1 MTVIIHPV
9 GDGDLGVDILSLS
22 GEEKRR
28 RRDESRKRLGEL
40 IDAGRAEAVADAL
53 LTTSVP
59 GGDANSRFRHTPV
72 SLILRALKDDGGI
85 EGPVRLLLLGS
96 ETGMEGSSSDK
107 TSLILKKAFDMKSV
121 RGLLGERYGF
131 DLIVESIQHG
141 NLYEKE
147 CFQAL
152 GRWMEDVADDELIVV
167 NGISGATMMV
177 LSALGLVDQRGFDWR
192 LAVAPGAGR
201 RKAAFVDRSSYSVAP
216 FYWLRSLGY
225 LEEAE
230 QWVNSRD
237 GGKIEIDAAHREMIT
252 ILKNYR
258 TRPEALSE
266 ADLGTVARLDMA
278 RADNG
283 AGLTLRAWMQKH
295 YEALCEGN
303 NESNLFDPGEGEGK
317 GRVPMVGAVI
327 KEARERKKKLG
338 AGCPVSAEWI
348 LSRERINDI
357 GRTSVHQGA
366 APTAAD
372 VRYVMNLKELPG
384 HLPDWVSR
392 PESGPVL
399 YIFACGKNSRG
410 PAVPERVLCKPVD
423 AELKR
428 AVPGAM
434 LAGAPPLP
442 VEFLIL
448 HSAAEDSKRTALAS
462 AASALTSNKDETW
475 SRKAPSIDRLDYG
488 SGNEYEA
495 APAIMSSVRS
505 YVTLALNAKR
515 PAAVIVVGT
524 GQKPATYGA
533 LQAAQA
539 WCAINAVP
547 LFLQTFVDGDPKKSG
562 SQFHRIAL
570 HNDAETA
577 LRRAAAAG
585 LRSFNLLSV
594 IRVLSAGD
602 RDMDRKANV
611 CNRLR
616 QEYLDAANAADPDD
630 HACVLISVLRV
641 IRDLCARSR
650 DGYIDPRLAVVAA
663 ETVKFNPRGKREPE
677 TLFREDYA
685 WRNQKG
691 SAPARIDL
699 LSRGD
704 LLRLL
709 AEVRNRLVVTHG
721 GSSVLK
727 ATRDALADLSISAPG
742 DFTYTD
748 LLARTVTALEKAAPG
763 LGIKIDDSWAS
774 SFKCLLKWAED

>member
-9 GDGDLGVDILSLS
+9 GNGDLGNDIVDLNSKERLTVQAERLRELQEII
-22 GEEKRR
+22 
-28 RRDESRKRLGEL
+28 DE
-40 IDAGRAEAVADAL
+40 AEPEDLAAAL
-53 LTTSVP
+53 FDLP
-59 GGDANSRFRHTPV
+59 GGSRFGAKPLA
-72 SLILRALKDDGGI
+72 LILNALKGECKSAKILLLGVEGGD
-85 EGPVRLLLLGS
+85 EGTKTDAVVRLLEKSLQRDGVR
-96 ETGMEGSSSDK
+96 EGVRRRVD
-107 TSLILKKAFDMKSV
+107 IDVEVQSV
-121 RGLLGERYGF
+121 Y
-131 DLIVESIQHG
+131 SG
-141 NLYEKE
+141 NLFERAAVE
-147 CFQAL
+147 RL
-152 GRWMEDVADDELIVV
+152 REVLEGVDPEEDVIVS
-167 NGISGATMMV
+167 GISGATMVVFAAMGV
-177 LSALGLVDQRGFDWR
+177 ADQLGLNWR
-192 LAVAPGAGR
+192 LAVAPGADT
-201 RKAAFVDRSSYSVAP
+201 RKAAFIDRSSYSDAP

-230 QWVNSRD
+230 QWVNDRY
-237 GGKIEIDAAHREMIT
+237 GGKIVIDAVHREMIT

-317 GRVPMVGAVI
+317 GRVPMVGTVI

-357 GRTSVHQGA
+357 GKASVHQGA

-384 HLPDWVSR
+384 RLPDWVSR

-448 HSAAEDSKRTALAS
+448 HSAAEDSERTALAS

-495 APAIMSSVRS
+495 APAIMSSVRRH
-505 YVTLALNAKR
+505 VKLALNAKR
-515 PAAVIVVGT
+515 PVAVVIVGT
-524 GQKPATYGA
+524 GQKPAAYGA

-547 LFLQTFVDGDPKKSG
+547 LFLQTFIDGDSKKSG

-577 LRRAAAAG
+577 LRRAATAG

-650 DGYIDPRLAVVAA
+650 DGYVDPRLAVVAA
-663 ETVKFNPRGKREPE
+663 ETVKFNPRGKKEPE

-685 WRNQKG
+685 WRNRKD

-704 LLRLL
+704 LLRML

-763 LGIKIDDSWAS
+763 LGVKIDDSWAS

>member
-1 MTVIIHPV
+1 MTIIIHPV
-9 GDGDLGVDILSLS
+9 GNGDLGNDIVDLNPKERLTMQAERLRELQEII
-22 GEEKRR
+22 
-28 RRDESRKRLGEL
+28 DE
-40 IDAGRAEAVADAL
+40 AEPEDLAAAL
-53 LTTSVP
+53 FDLP
-59 GGDANSRFRHTPV
+59 GGSRFGAKPLA
-72 SLILRALKDDGGI
+72 LILNALKGECKSARILLLGVEGGD
-85 EGPVRLLLLGS
+85 EGTKTDAVVRLLEKSLQRDGVR
-96 ETGMEGSSSDK
+96 EGVRRRVD
-107 TSLILKKAFDMKSV
+107 IDVEVQSV
-121 RGLLGERYGF
+121 Y
-131 DLIVESIQHG
+131 SG
-141 NLYEKE
+141 NLFERAAVE
-147 CFQAL
+147 RLREAL
-152 GRWMEDVADDELIVV
+152 EGVGPEEDVIVS
-167 NGISGATMMV
+167 GIGGATMVVFAAMG
-177 LSALGLVDQRGFDWR
+177 LADQLGLNWR

-201 RKAAFVDRSSYSVAP
+201 RKAAFVDRSSYSGAP

-230 QWVNSRD
+230 QWVND
-237 GGKIEIDAAHREMIT
+237 QYGGKIVIDAAHREMIT

-258 TRPEALSE
+258 TRPEVLSE
-266 ADLGTVARLDMA
+266 ADLGTVVRLDMA

-295 YEALCEGN
+295 YEALCEDN

-348 LSRERINDI
+348 ISRERINDI

-384 HLPDWVSR
+384 RLPDWVSR

-399 YIFACGKNSRG
+399 YIFACGKGSRG

-423 AELKR
+423 TELKR

-448 HSAAEDSKRTALAS
+448 HSAAEDSERTALAS

-515 PAAVIVVGT
+515 PVAVIVVGT
-524 GQKPATYGA
+524 GQKPAAYGA

-577 LRRAAAAG
+577 LRRAATAG

-663 ETVKFNPRGKREPE
+663 ETVKFNPRGKKEPE

-763 LGIKIDDSWAS
+763 LGVKIDDSWAS

>member
-9 GDGDLGVDILSLS
+9 GNGDLGNDIVDLNSKERLTVQAERLRELQEII
-22 GEEKRR
+22 
-28 RRDESRKRLGEL
+28 DE
-40 IDAGRAEAVADAL
+40 ADPEDLAAAL
-53 LTTSVP
+53 LDLPEGSRFEAKPLALILNALKGECKSAKILLLGVE
-59 GGDANSRFRHTPV
+59 GGD
-72 SLILRALKDDGGI
+72 
-85 EGPVRLLLLGS
+85 EGTKTDAVVRLL
-96 ETGMEGSSSDK
+96 EK
-107 TSLILKKAFDMKSV
+107 SLQRDGVRERIKRRVDIDVEVQSV
-121 RGLLGERYGF
+121 Y
-131 DLIVESIQHG
+131 SG
-141 NLYEKE
+141 NLFERAAVE
-147 CFQAL
+147 RL
-152 GRWMEDVADDELIVV
+152 REVLEGVDPEEDVIVS
-167 NGISGATMMV
+167 GISGATMVVFAAMGV
-177 LSALGLVDQRGFDWR
+177 ADQLGLNWR
-192 LAVAPGAGR
+192 LAVAPGADT
-201 RKAAFVDRSSYSVAP
+201 RKAAFVDRSSYSDAP

-230 QWVNSRD
+230 QWVNDRY
-237 GGKIEIDAAHREMIT
+237 GGKIVIDAVHREMIT

-317 GRVPMVGAVI
+317 GRVPMVGTVI

-357 GRTSVHQGA
+357 GKASVHQGA

-384 HLPDWVSR
+384 RLPDWVSR

-495 APAIMSSVRS
+495 APAIMSSVRRH
-505 YVTLALNAKR
+505 VKLALNAKR
-515 PAAVIVVGT
+515 PVAVVIVGT
-524 GQKPATYGA
+524 GQKPAAYGA

-547 LFLQTFVDGDPKKSG
+547 LFLQTFIDGDSKKSG

-577 LRRAAAAG
+577 LRRAATAG

-650 DGYIDPRLAVVAA
+650 DGYVDPRLAVVAA
-663 ETVKFNPRGKREPE
+663 ETVKFNPRGKKEPE

-685 WRNQKG
+685 WRNRKD

-704 LLRLL
+704 LLRML

-727 ATRDALADLSISAPG
+727 ATRDALADLSISTPG

-774 SFKCLLKWAED
+774 SFEHLLKWAED

>member
-9 GDGDLGVDILSLS
+9 GNGDLGNDIVDLNSKERLTVQAERLRELQEII
-22 GEEKRR
+22 
-28 RRDESRKRLGEL
+28 DE
-40 IDAGRAEAVADAL
+40 ADPEDLAAAL
-53 LTTSVP
+53 LDLPEGSRFEAKPLALILNALKGECKSAKILLLGVE
-59 GGDANSRFRHTPV
+59 GGD
-72 SLILRALKDDGGI
+72 
-85 EGPVRLLLLGS
+85 EGTKTDAVVRLL
-96 ETGMEGSSSDK
+96 EK
-107 TSLILKKAFDMKSV
+107 SLQRDGVRERIKRRVDIDVEVQSV
-121 RGLLGERYGF
+121 Y
-131 DLIVESIQHG
+131 SG
-141 NLYEKE
+141 NLFERAAVE
-147 CFQAL
+147 RL
-152 GRWMEDVADDELIVV
+152 REVLEGVDPEEDVIVS
-167 NGISGATMMV
+167 GISGATMVVFAAMGV
-177 LSALGLVDQRGFDWR
+177 ADQLGLNWR
-192 LAVAPGAGR
+192 LAVAPGADT
-201 RKAAFVDRSSYSVAP
+201 RKAAFVDRSSYSDAP

-230 QWVNSRD
+230 QWVNDRY
-237 GGKIEIDAAHREMIT
+237 GGKIVIDAVHREMIT

-317 GRVPMVGAVI
+317 GRVPMVGTVI

-357 GRTSVHQGA
+357 GKASVHQGA

-384 HLPDWVSR
+384 RLPDWVSR

-495 APAIMSSVRS
+495 APAIMSSVRRH
-505 YVTLALNAKR
+505 VKLALNAKR
-515 PAAVIVVGT
+515 PVAVIVVGT
-524 GQKPATYGA
+524 GQKPAAYGA

-547 LFLQTFVDGDPKKSG
+547 LFLQTFIDGDSKKSG

-577 LRRAAAAG
+577 LRRAATAG

-650 DGYIDPRLAVVAA
+650 DGYVDPRLAVVAA
-663 ETVKFNPRGKREPE
+663 ETVKFNPRGKKEPE

-685 WRNQKG
+685 WRNRKD

-704 LLRLL
+704 LLRML

-727 ATRDALADLSISAPG
+727 ATRDALADLSISAPD

-748 LLARTVTALEKAAPG
+748 LLARAVTALEKAAPG

>member
-9 GDGDLGVDILSLS
+9 GNGDLGNDIVDLNSKERLTVQAERLRELQEII
-22 GEEKRR
+22 
-28 RRDESRKRLGEL
+28 DE
-40 IDAGRAEAVADAL
+40 ADPEDLAAAL
-53 LTTSVP
+53 LDLPEGSRFEAKPLALILNALKGECKSAKILLLGVE
-59 GGDANSRFRHTPV
+59 GGD
-72 SLILRALKDDGGI
+72 
-85 EGPVRLLLLGS
+85 EGTKTDAVVRLL
-96 ETGMEGSSSDK
+96 EK
-107 TSLILKKAFDMKSV
+107 SLQRDGVRERIKRRVDIDVEVQSV
-121 RGLLGERYGF
+121 Y
-131 DLIVESIQHG
+131 SG
-141 NLYEKE
+141 NLFERAAVE
-147 CFQAL
+147 RL
-152 GRWMEDVADDELIVV
+152 REVLEGVDPEEDVIVS
-167 NGISGATMMV
+167 GISGATIVVFAAMGV
-177 LSALGLVDQRGFDWR
+177 ADQLGLNWR
-192 LAVAPGAGR
+192 LAVAPGADT
-201 RKAAFVDRSSYSVAP
+201 RKAAFVDRSSYSDAP

-230 QWVNSRD
+230 QWVNDRY
-237 GGKIEIDAAHREMIT
+237 GGKIVIDAVHREMIT

-317 GRVPMVGAVI
+317 GRVPMVGTVI

-357 GRTSVHQGA
+357 GKASVHQGA

-384 HLPDWVSR
+384 RLPDWVSR

-495 APAIMSSVRS
+495 APAIMSSVRRH
-505 YVTLALNAKR
+505 VKLALNAKR
-515 PAAVIVVGT
+515 PVAVVIVGT
-524 GQKPATYGA
+524 GQKPAAYGA

-547 LFLQTFVDGDPKKSG
+547 LFLQTFIDGDSKKSG

-577 LRRAAAAG
+577 LRRAATAG

-650 DGYIDPRLAVVAA
+650 DGYVDPRLAVVAA
-663 ETVKFNPRGKREPE
+663 ETVKFNPRGKKEPE

-685 WRNQKG
+685 WRNRKD

-704 LLRLL
+704 LLRML

>member
-1 MTVIIHPV
+1 MTIIIHPV
-9 GDGDLGVDILSLS
+9 GNGDLGNDIVDLNPKERLTMQAERLRELQEII
-22 GEEKRR
+22 
-28 RRDESRKRLGEL
+28 DE
-40 IDAGRAEAVADAL
+40 AEPEDLAAAL
-53 LTTSVP
+53 FDLP
-59 GGDANSRFRHTPV
+59 GGSRFGAKPLA
-72 SLILRALKDDGGI
+72 LILNALKGECKSAKIMLLGVEGGD
-85 EGPVRLLLLGS
+85 EGTKTDAVVRLLEKSLQRDGVR
-96 ETGMEGSSSDK
+96 EGVRRRVD
-107 TSLILKKAFDMKSV
+107 IDVEVQSV
-121 RGLLGERYGF
+121 Y
-131 DLIVESIQHG
+131 SG
-141 NLYEKE
+141 NLFERAAVE
-147 CFQAL
+147 RLREAL
-152 GRWMEDVADDELIVV
+152 EGMGPEEDVIVS
-167 NGISGATMMV
+167 GIGGATMVVFAAMG
-177 LSALGLVDQRGFDWR
+177 LADQLGLNWR
-192 LAVAPGAGR
+192 LAVAPGAGT
-201 RKAAFVDRSSYSVAP
+201 RKAAFVDRSSYSGAP

-230 QWVNSRD
+230 QWVNDRY
-237 GGKIEIDAAHREMIT
+237 GGKIVIDAAHREMIT

-258 TRPEALSE
+258 TRPEVLSE
-266 ADLGTVARLDMA
+266 AGLGTVVRLDMA

-295 YEALCEGN
+295 YEALCEDN

-357 GRTSVHQGA
+357 GRISVHQGA

-384 HLPDWVSR
+384 RLPDWVSR

-399 YIFACGKNSRG
+399 YIFACGKGSRG

-423 AELKR
+423 TELKR

-462 AASALTSNKDETW
+462 AASALVSKKNETW
-475 SRKAPSIDRLDYG
+475 SRNAPSIDSADYG

-515 PAAVIVVGT
+515 PVAVIVVGT
-524 GQKPATYGA
+524 GQKPAAYGA

-577 LRRAAAAG
+577 LRRAATAG

-691 SAPARIDL
+691 SAPASIDL

-704 LLRLL
+704 LLRML

>member
-1 MTVIIHPV
+1 MGNDIVDLNSKERLTVQAERLRELQEIIDEADPEDLAAALLDLPE
-9 GDGDLGVDILSLS
+9 GSRFEAKPLALILNALKGECKSAKILLLGV
-22 GEEKRR
+22 E
-28 RRDESRKRLGEL
+28 
-40 IDAGRAEAVADAL
+40 
-53 LTTSVP
+53 
-59 GGDANSRFRHTPV
+59 GGD
-72 SLILRALKDDGGI
+72 
-85 EGPVRLLLLGS
+85 EGTKTDAVVRLL
-96 ETGMEGSSSDK
+96 EK
-107 TSLILKKAFDMKSV
+107 SLQRDGVRERIKRRVDIDVEVQSV
-121 RGLLGERYGF
+121 Y
-131 DLIVESIQHG
+131 SG
-141 NLYEKE
+141 NLFERAAVE
-147 CFQAL
+147 RL
-152 GRWMEDVADDELIVV
+152 REVLEGVDPEEDVIVS
-167 NGISGATMMV
+167 GISGATMVVFAAMGV
-177 LSALGLVDQRGFDWR
+177 ADQLGLNWR
-192 LAVAPGAGR
+192 LAVAPGADT
-201 RKAAFVDRSSYSVAP
+201 RKAAFVDRSSYSDAP

-230 QWVNSRD
+230 QWVNDRY
-237 GGKIEIDAAHREMIT
+237 GGKIVIDAVHREMIT

-317 GRVPMVGAVI
+317 GRVPMVGTVI

-357 GRTSVHQGA
+357 GKASVHQGA

-384 HLPDWVSR
+384 RLPDWVSR

-495 APAIMSSVRS
+495 APAIMSSVRRH
-505 YVTLALNAKR
+505 VKLALNAKR
-515 PAAVIVVGT
+515 PVAVVIVGT
-524 GQKPATYGA
+524 GQKPAAYGA

-547 LFLQTFVDGDPKKSG
+547 LFLQTFIDGDSKKSG

-577 LRRAAAAG
+577 LRRAATAG

-650 DGYIDPRLAVVAA
+650 DGYVDPRLAVVAA
-663 ETVKFNPRGKREPE
+663 ETVKFNPRGKKEPE

-685 WRNQKG
+685 WRNRKD

-704 LLRLL
+704 LLRML

>member
-1 MTVIIHPV
+1 
-9 GDGDLGVDILSLS
+9 
-22 GEEKRR
+22 
-28 RRDESRKRLGEL
+28 
-40 IDAGRAEAVADAL
+40 
-53 LTTSVP
+53 
-59 GGDANSRFRHTPV
+59 
-72 SLILRALKDDGGI
+72 
-85 EGPVRLLLLGS
+85 
-96 ETGMEGSSSDK
+96 
-107 TSLILKKAFDMKSV
+107 
-121 RGLLGERYGF
+121 
-131 DLIVESIQHG
+131 
-141 NLYEKE
+141 
-147 CFQAL
+147 
-152 GRWMEDVADDELIVV
+152 
-167 NGISGATMMV
+167 
-177 LSALGLVDQRGFDWR
+177 
-192 LAVAPGAGR
+192 
-201 RKAAFVDRSSYSVAP
+201 
-216 FYWLRSLGY
+216 
-225 LEEAE
+225 
-230 QWVNSRD
+230 
-237 GGKIEIDAAHREMIT
+237 
-252 ILKNYR
+252 
-258 TRPEALSE
+258 
-266 ADLGTVARLDMA
+266 MA

-283 AGLTLRAWMQKH
+283 AGLTLRAWLQRR
-295 YEALCEGN
+295 YEVLCEDN
-303 NESNLFDPGEGEGK
+303 NESNLFDPDEDKGK
-317 GRVPMVGAVI
+317 GRMPMVGDVI
-327 KEARERKKKLG
+327 KEARGLKKKLG
-338 AGCPVSAEWI
+338 AACPVSAEWI
-348 LSRERINDI
+348 LGRERINDI
-357 GRTSVHQGA
+357 GKASVHQGA

-372 VRYVMNLKELPG
+372 VRYVMNLKELRG
-384 HLPDWVSR
+384 SLPDWVSR

-399 YIFACGKNSRG
+399 YIFACGKGSRG

-462 AASALTSNKDETW
+462 AASALVSKKDETW
-475 SRKAPSIDRLDYG
+475 SRNAPSIDSADYG
-488 SGNEYEA
+488 SGNEYET

-515 PAAVIVVGT
+515 PVAVIVVGT
-524 GQKPATYGA
+524 GQKPAAYGA

-577 LRRAAAAG
+577 LRRAATAG

-663 ETVKFNPRGKREPE
+663 ETVKFNPRGKKEPE

-691 SAPARIDL
+691 SALARIDL
-699 LSRGD
+699 ISRGD

-748 LLARTVTALEKAAPG
+748 LLARAVTALEKAAPG
-763 LGIKIDDSWAS
+763 LGIKIDDSWTS
-774 SFKCLLKWAED
+774 SFEHLLKWAED

>member
-1 MTVIIHPV
+1 MGNDIVDLNPKERLTMQAERLRELQEIIDEAEPEDLAAALFDLP
-9 GDGDLGVDILSLS
+9 GGSRFGAKPLALILNALKGECKSARILLLGV
-22 GEEKRR
+22 E
-28 RRDESRKRLGEL
+28 
-40 IDAGRAEAVADAL
+40 
-53 LTTSVP
+53 
-59 GGDANSRFRHTPV
+59 GGD
-72 SLILRALKDDGGI
+72 
-85 EGPVRLLLLGS
+85 EGTKTDAVVRLLDKSLQRDGVR
-96 ETGMEGSSSDK
+96 EGVRRRVD
-107 TSLILKKAFDMKSV
+107 IDVEVQSV
-121 RGLLGERYGF
+121 Y
-131 DLIVESIQHG
+131 SG
-141 NLYEKE
+141 NLFERAAVE
-147 CFQAL
+147 RLREAL
-152 GRWMEDVADDELIVV
+152 EGVGPEEDVIVS
-167 NGISGATMMV
+167 GIGGATMVVFAAMG
-177 LSALGLVDQRGFDWR
+177 LADQLGLNWR

-201 RKAAFVDRSSYSVAP
+201 RKAAFVDRSSYSGAP

-230 QWVNSRD
+230 QWVND
-237 GGKIEIDAAHREMIT
+237 QYGGKIVIDAAHREMIT

-258 TRPEALSE
+258 TRPEVLSE
-266 ADLGTVARLDMA
+266 ADLGTVVRLDMA

-295 YEALCEGN
+295 YEALCEDN

-348 LSRERINDI
+348 ISRERINDI

-384 HLPDWVSR
+384 RLPDWVSR

-399 YIFACGKNSRG
+399 YIFACGKGSRG

-462 AASALTSNKDETW
+462 AASALVSKKDETW
-475 SRKAPSIDRLDYG
+475 SRNAPSIDSADYG

-515 PAAVIVVGT
+515 PVAVIVVGT
-524 GQKPATYGA
+524 GQKPAAYGA

-577 LRRAAAAG
+577 LRRAATAG

-616 QEYLDAANAADPDD
+616 QDYLDAAKAANPDD
-630 HACVLISVLRV
+630 HACVLISVLRM
-641 IRDLCARSR
+641 IRDLCARSG
-650 DGYIDPRLAVVAA
+650 DGVDPRLAVVAA
-663 ETVKFNPRGKREPE
+663 ETVKFNIRGKKEPE

-699 LSRGD
+699 LLRGD

-721 GSSVLK
+721 KSSVLK
-727 ATRDALADLSISAPG
+727 ATRDALTDLSISTPD

-748 LLARTVTALEKAAPG
+748 LLARTVTVLEKDAPS
-763 LGIKIDDSWAS
+763 LGIKIDYSWAS
-774 SFKCLLKWAED
+774 DFECLLKWAED

>member
-9 GDGDLGVDILSLS
+9 GNGDLGNDIVDLNSKERLTVQAERLRELQEII
-22 GEEKRR
+22 
-28 RRDESRKRLGEL
+28 DE
-40 IDAGRAEAVADAL
+40 ADPEDLAAAL
-53 LTTSVP
+53 LDLPEGSRFEAKPLALILNALKGECKSAKILILGVE
-59 GGDANSRFRHTPV
+59 GGD
-72 SLILRALKDDGGI
+72 
-85 EGPVRLLLLGS
+85 EGTKTDAVVRLL
-96 ETGMEGSSSDK
+96 EK
-107 TSLILKKAFDMKSV
+107 SLQRDGVRERIKRRVDIDVEVQSV
-121 RGLLGERYGF
+121 Y
-131 DLIVESIQHG
+131 SG
-141 NLYEKE
+141 NLFERAAVE
-147 CFQAL
+147 RL
-152 GRWMEDVADDELIVV
+152 REVLEGVDPEEDVIVS
-167 NGISGATMMV
+167 GISGATMVVFAAMGV
-177 LSALGLVDQRGFDWR
+177 ADQLGLNWR
-192 LAVAPGAGR
+192 LAVAPGAGT
-201 RKAAFVDRSSYSVAP
+201 RKAAFVDRSSYSDAP

-230 QWVNSRD
+230 QWVND
-237 GGKIEIDAAHREMIT
+237 WYGGKIVIDAAHREMIA

-258 TRPEALSE
+258 TRPEVLSE
-266 ADLGTVARLDMA
+266 AGLGTVVRLDMA

-295 YEALCEGN
+295 YEALCEDN

-327 KEARERKKKLG
+327 KEVRERKKKLG

-384 HLPDWVSR
+384 RLPDWVSR

-399 YIFACGKNSRG
+399 YIFACGKGSRG

-462 AASALTSNKDETW
+462 AASALVSKKDETW
-475 SRKAPSIDRLDYG
+475 FRNAPSIDSADYG

-515 PAAVIVVGT
+515 PVAVIVVGT
-524 GQKPATYGA
+524 GQKPAAYGA

-577 LRRAAAAG
+577 LRRAATAG

-650 DGYIDPRLAVVAA
+650 DEYIDPRLAVVAA

-748 LLARTVTALEKAAPG
+748 LLARAVTALEKAAPG

>member
-1 MTVIIHPV
+1 MTIIIHPV
-9 GDGDLGVDILSLS
+9 GNGDLGNDIVDLNPKERLTMQAERLRELQEII
-22 GEEKRR
+22 
-28 RRDESRKRLGEL
+28 DE
-40 IDAGRAEAVADAL
+40 AEPENLAAAL
-53 LTTSVP
+53 FDLP
-59 GGDANSRFRHTPV
+59 GGSRFEAKPLA
-72 SLILRALKDDGGI
+72 LILNTLKGECKSARILLLGVEGGD
-85 EGPVRLLLLGS
+85 EGTKTDAVVRLL
-96 ETGMEGSSSDK
+96 EK
-107 TSLILKKAFDMKSV
+107 SLQRDGVREEVRRRVDIDVEVQSV
-121 RGLLGERYGF
+121 Y
-131 DLIVESIQHG
+131 SG
-141 NLYEKE
+141 NLFERAAVE
-147 CFQAL
+147 RLREAL
-152 GRWMEDVADDELIVV
+152 EGVGPEEDVIVS
-167 NGISGATMMV
+167 GIGGATMVVFAAMG
-177 LSALGLVDQRGFDWR
+177 LADQLGLNWR

-201 RKAAFVDRSSYSVAP
+201 RKAAFVDRSSYSGAP

-230 QWVNSRD
+230 QWVND
-237 GGKIEIDAAHREMIT
+237 QYGGKIVIDAAHREMIT

-258 TRPEALSE
+258 TRPEVLSE
-266 ADLGTVARLDMA
+266 ADLGTVVRLDMA

-295 YEALCEGN
+295 YEALCEDN

-317 GRVPMVGAVI
+317 SRVPMVGDVI
-327 KEARERKKKLG
+327 REARGLKEKLG

-348 LSRERINDI
+348 LDNERINDI
-357 GRTSVHQGA
+357 GKASVHQGA

-372 VRYVMNLKELPG
+372 VRYIMSLSRDELPRL
-384 HLPDWVSR
+384 LPDWVSR

-399 YIFACGKNSRG
+399 YIFACGNKGSRG

-448 HSAAEDSKRTALAS
+448 HSSAEESKRTALAS
-462 AASALTSNKDETW
+462 AASALVSKKDETW
-475 SRKAPSIDRLDYG
+475 SRNTPPIDSADYG
-488 SGNEYEA
+488 AGNLREYEA
-495 APAIMSSVRS
+495 APTIMSSVRS
-505 YVTLALNAKR
+505 YVTLALKAKR
-515 PAAVIVVGT
+515 PVAVIVAGT
-524 GQKPATYGA
+524 GQKPAAYGA

-577 LRRAAAAG
+577 LRRAATAG

-663 ETVKFNPRGKREPE
+663 ETVKFNPRGKKEPE

-727 ATRDALADLSISAPG
+727 ATRDALADLSISTPD

-748 LLARTVTALEKAAPG
+748 LLARTVTVLEKDAPS
-763 LGIKIDDSWAS
+763 LGIKIDYSWAS
-774 SFKCLLKWAED
+774 DFECLLKWAED

>member
-1 MTVIIHPV
+1 MTIIIHPV
-9 GDGDLGVDILSLS
+9 GNGDLGNDIVDLNSKERLTVQAERLRELQEII
-22 GEEKRR
+22 
-28 RRDESRKRLGEL
+28 DE
-40 IDAGRAEAVADAL
+40 ADPEDLAAAL
-53 LTTSVP
+53 LDLPEGSRFEAKPLALILNALKGECKSAKILLLGVE
-59 GGDANSRFRHTPV
+59 GGD
-72 SLILRALKDDGGI
+72 
-85 EGPVRLLLLGS
+85 EGTKTDAVVRLL
-96 ETGMEGSSSDK
+96 EK
-107 TSLILKKAFDMKSV
+107 SLQRDGVRERIKRRVDIDVEVQSV
-121 RGLLGERYGF
+121 Y
-131 DLIVESIQHG
+131 SG
-141 NLYEKE
+141 NLFERAAVE
-147 CFQAL
+147 RL
-152 GRWMEDVADDELIVV
+152 REVLEGVDPEEDVIVS
-167 NGISGATMMV
+167 GISGATMVVFAAMGV
-177 LSALGLVDQRGFDWR
+177 ADQLGLNWR
-192 LAVAPGAGR
+192 LAVAPGADT
-201 RKAAFVDRSSYSVAP
+201 RKAAFVDRSSYSDAP

-230 QWVNSRD
+230 QWVNDRY
-237 GGKIEIDAAHREMIT
+237 GGKIVIDAVHREMIT

-317 GRVPMVGAVI
+317 GRVPMVGTVI

-357 GRTSVHQGA
+357 GKASVHQGA

-384 HLPDWVSR
+384 RLPDWVSR

-495 APAIMSSVRS
+495 APAIMSSVRRH
-505 YVTLALNAKR
+505 VKLALNAKR
-515 PAAVIVVGT
+515 PVAVVIVGT
-524 GQKPATYGA
+524 GQKPAAYGA

-547 LFLQTFVDGDPKKSG
+547 LFLQTFIDGDSKKSG

-577 LRRAAAAG
+577 LRRAATAG

-650 DGYIDPRLAVVAA
+650 DGYVDPRLAVVAA
-663 ETVKFNPRGKREPE
+663 ETVKFNPRGKKEPE

-685 WRNQKG
+685 WRNRKD

-704 LLRLL
+704 LLRML

>member
-9 GDGDLGVDILSLS
+9 GNGDLGNDIVDLNSKERLTVQAERLRELQEII
-22 GEEKRR
+22 
-28 RRDESRKRLGEL
+28 DE
-40 IDAGRAEAVADAL
+40 ADPEDLAAAL
-53 LTTSVP
+53 LDLPEGSRFEAKPLALILNALKGECKSAKILLLGVE
-59 GGDANSRFRHTPV
+59 GGD
-72 SLILRALKDDGGI
+72 
-85 EGPVRLLLLGS
+85 EGTKTDAVVRLL
-96 ETGMEGSSSDK
+96 EK
-107 TSLILKKAFDMKSV
+107 SLQRDGVRERIKRRVDIDVEVQSV
-121 RGLLGERYGF
+121 Y
-131 DLIVESIQHG
+131 SG
-141 NLYEKE
+141 NLFERAAVE
-147 CFQAL
+147 RL
-152 GRWMEDVADDELIVV
+152 REVLEGVDPEEDVIVS
-167 NGISGATMMV
+167 GISGATMVVFAAMGV
-177 LSALGLVDQRGFDWR
+177 ADQLGLNWR
-192 LAVAPGAGR
+192 LAVAPGADT
-201 RKAAFVDRSSYSVAP
+201 RKAAFIDRSSYSDAP

-230 QWVNSRD
+230 QWVNDRY
-237 GGKIEIDAAHREMIT
+237 GGKIVIDAVHREMIT

-317 GRVPMVGAVI
+317 GRVPMVGTVI

-357 GRTSVHQGA
+357 GKASVHQGA

-384 HLPDWVSR
+384 RLPDWVSR

-442 VEFLIL
+442 VEFLVL
-448 HSAAEDSKRTALAS
+448 HSSAEESKRTALAS
-462 AASALTSNKDETW
+462 AASALVSKKDETW
-475 SRKAPSIDRLDYG
+475 SRNTPPIDSADYG
-488 SGNEYEA
+488 AGNLREYEA
-495 APAIMSSVRS
+495 AQTIMSRVQS
-505 YVTLALNAKR
+505 YVTLALNAKH
-515 PAAVIVVGT
+515 PVAVIVVGT
-524 GQKPATYGA
+524 GQKPAAYGA

-577 LRRAAAAG
+577 LRRAATAG

-630 HACVLISVLRV
+630 HACVLISVLRM

-650 DGYIDPRLAVVAA
+650 DGYVDPRLAVVAA
-663 ETVKFNPRGKREPE
+663 ETVKFNIRGKKEPE
-677 TLFREDYA
+677 TLFREGYA
-685 WRNQKG
+685 WRNQRG

-721 GSSVLK
+721 KSSVLK
-727 ATRDALADLSISAPG
+727 ATRDALTDLSISTPD

-748 LLARTVTALEKAAPG
+748 LLARTVTVLEKDAPS
-763 LGIKIDDSWAS
+763 LGIKIDYSWAS
-774 SFKCLLKWAED
+774 DFECLLKWAED

>member
-1 MTVIIHPV
+1 MTVIIHSV
-9 GDGDLGVDILSLS
+9 GNGDLGNDIVNLSH
-22 GEEKRR
+22 EERLTMQAER
-28 RRDESRKRLGEL
+28 LQELQEIIDE
-40 IDAGRAEAVADAL
+40 ADPEDLTAAL
-53 LTTSVP
+53 LDLP
-59 GGDANSRFRHTPV
+59 EGSRFEAKPLA
-72 SLILRALKDDGGI
+72 LILNALKGKCKSAKILLLGVEGGN
-85 EGPVRLLLLGS
+85 EGTKTDMVVRLL
-96 ETGMEGSSSDK
+96 E
-107 TSLILKKAFDMKSV
+107 KALQHDGV
-121 RGLLGERYGF
+121 RERIKRRV
-131 DLIVESIQHG
+131 DADVEVQTVYSG
-141 NLYEKE
+141 NLFEKE
-147 CFQAL
+147 AIERL
-152 GRWMEDVADDELIVV
+152 RDILEKTDPEEDVIVS
-167 NGISGATMMV
+167 GISGATMVVFAAMGV
-177 LSALGLVDQRGFDWR
+177 VDQLGLNWR
-192 LAVAPGAGR
+192 LAVAPGVGT
-201 RKAAFVDRSSYSVAP
+201 RKAAFVDRSSYSDAP

-230 QWVNSRD
+230 QWMNDRC
-237 GGKIEIDAAHREMIT
+237 GGRIEIDATHREMIT

-258 TRPEALSE
+258 TRPEVLSE
-266 ADLGTVARLDMA
+266 ADLATVVRLDMA

-283 AGLTLRAWMQKH
+283 AGLALRAWMQKH
-295 YEALCEGN
+295 YETLCEKN
-303 NESNLFDPGEGEGK
+303 NESNLFDLGEGEGK
-317 GRVPMVGAVI
+317 SRMPMVGDVI
-327 KEARERKKKLG
+327 REARGLKEKLG

-348 LSRERINDI
+348 LDNERINDI
-357 GRTSVHQGA
+357 GKASVHQGA

-372 VRYVMNLKELPG
+372 VRYIMSLSHDELPRL
-384 HLPDWVSR
+384 LPDWVSR

-399 YIFACGKNSRG
+399 YIFACGNKGSRG

-423 AELKR
+423 AEFER

-442 VEFLIL
+442 VECLFLNS
-448 HSAAEDSKRTALAS
+448 SAEESKRTALAS
-462 AASALTSNKDETW
+462 AASALVSKKDETW
-475 SRKAPSIDRLDYG
+475 SRNTPPIDSADYG
-488 SGNEYEA
+488 AGNLREYEA
-495 APAIMSSVRS
+495 APTIMSSVRS
-505 YVTLALNAKR
+505 YVTLALDAKR
-515 PAAVIVVGT
+515 PSAVVIIGT
-524 GQKPATYGA
+524 GQKPAAYGA

-547 LFLQTFVDGDPKKSG
+547 LFLQTFVDGDPKNSG

-577 LRRAAAAG
+577 LRRAATAG
-585 LRSFNLLSV
+585 LRSFNFLSV

-641 IRDLCARSR
+641 IRDLCASSR
-650 DGYIDPRLAVVAA
+650 GGYVDPRLAVVAA
-663 ETVKFNPRGKREPE
+663 ETVKFNIRGKKEPE

-691 SAPARIDL
+691 SAPVRIDL

-721 GSSVLK
+721 KSSVLK
-727 ATRDALADLSISAPG
+727 ATRDALTDLSISTPD

-748 LLARTVTALEKAAPG
+748 LLARTVTVLEKDAPS
-763 LGIKIDDSWAS
+763 LGIKIDYSWAS
-774 SFKCLLKWAED
+774 DFECLLKWAED

>member
-1 MTVIIHPV
+1 MTIIIHPV
-9 GDGDLGVDILSLS
+9 GNGDLGNDIVDLNPKERLTMQAERLRELQEII
-22 GEEKRR
+22 
-28 RRDESRKRLGEL
+28 DE
-40 IDAGRAEAVADAL
+40 AEPEDLAAAL
-53 LTTSVP
+53 FDLP
-59 GGDANSRFRHTPV
+59 GGSRFGAKPLA
-72 SLILRALKDDGGI
+72 LILNALKGECKSARILLLGVEGGD
-85 EGPVRLLLLGS
+85 EGTKTDAVVRLL
-96 ETGMEGSSSDK
+96 EK
-107 TSLILKKAFDMKSV
+107 SLQRDGVRERIKRRVDMDVEVQSV
-121 RGLLGERYGF
+121 Y
-131 DLIVESIQHG
+131 SG
-141 NLYEKE
+141 NLFERAAVE
-147 CFQAL
+147 RL
-152 GRWMEDVADDELIVV
+152 REVLEGVDPEEDVIVS
-167 NGISGATMMV
+167 GISGATMVVFAAMG
-177 LSALGLVDQRGFDWR
+177 LADQLGLNWR
-192 LAVAPGAGR
+192 LAVAPGAGT
-201 RKAAFVDRSSYSVAP
+201 RKAAFVDRSSYSGAP

-230 QWVNSRD
+230 QWVNDRY
-237 GGKIEIDAAHREMIT
+237 GGKIVIDAVHREMIT

-317 GRVPMVGAVI
+317 GRVPMVGTVI

-357 GRTSVHQGA
+357 GKASVHQGA

-384 HLPDWVSR
+384 RLPDWVSR

-462 AASALTSNKDETW
+462 AASALVSKKDETW
-475 SRKAPSIDRLDYG
+475 SRNAPSIDSADYG

-495 APAIMSSVRS
+495 APAIMSSVRRH
-505 YVTLALNAKR
+505 VKLALNAKR
-515 PAAVIVVGT
+515 PVAVVIVGT
-524 GQKPATYGA
+524 GQKPAAYGA

-547 LFLQTFVDGDPKKSG
+547 LFLQTFIDGDSKKSG

-577 LRRAAAAG
+577 LRRAATAG

-650 DGYIDPRLAVVAA
+650 DGYVDPRLAVVAA
-663 ETVKFNPRGKREPE
+663 ETVKFNPRGKKEPE

-704 LLRLL
+704 LLRML

-774 SFKCLLKWAED
+774 SFEHLLKWAED

>member
-9 GDGDLGVDILSLS
+9 GNGDLGNDIVDLNSKERLTVQAERLRELQEII
-22 GEEKRR
+22 
-28 RRDESRKRLGEL
+28 DE
-40 IDAGRAEAVADAL
+40 ADPEDLAAAL
-53 LTTSVP
+53 LDLPEGSRFEAKPLALILNALKGECKSAKILLLGVE
-59 GGDANSRFRHTPV
+59 GGD
-72 SLILRALKDDGGI
+72 
-85 EGPVRLLLLGS
+85 EGTKTDAVVRLL
-96 ETGMEGSSSDK
+96 EK
-107 TSLILKKAFDMKSV
+107 SLQRDGVRERIKRRVDIDVEVQSV
-121 RGLLGERYGF
+121 Y
-131 DLIVESIQHG
+131 SG
-141 NLYEKE
+141 NLFERAAVE
-147 CFQAL
+147 RL
-152 GRWMEDVADDELIVV
+152 REVLEGVDPEEDVIVS
-167 NGISGATMMV
+167 GISGATMVVFAAMGV
-177 LSALGLVDQRGFDWR
+177 ADQLGLNWR
-192 LAVAPGAGR
+192 LAVAPGADT
-201 RKAAFVDRSSYSVAP
+201 RKAAFVDRSSYSDAP

-230 QWVNSRD
+230 QWVND
-237 GGKIEIDAAHREMIT
+237 QYGGKIVIDAAHREMIT

-317 GRVPMVGAVI
+317 GRVPMVGTVI

-357 GRTSVHQGA
+357 GKASVHQGA

-384 HLPDWVSR
+384 RLPDWVSR

-448 HSAAEDSKRTALAS
+448 HSAAEDSERTALAS

-495 APAIMSSVRS
+495 APAIMSSVRRH
-505 YVTLALNAKR
+505 VKLALNAKR
-515 PAAVIVVGT
+515 PVAVVIVGT
-524 GQKPATYGA
+524 GQKPAAYGA

-547 LFLQTFVDGDPKKSG
+547 LFLQTFIDGDSKKSG

-577 LRRAAAAG
+577 LRRAATAG

-650 DGYIDPRLAVVAA
+650 DGYVDPRLAVVAA
-663 ETVKFNPRGKREPE
+663 ETVKFNPRGKKEPE

-685 WRNQKG
+685 WRNRKD

-704 LLRLL
+704 LLRML

>member
-9 GDGDLGVDILSLS
+9 GNGDLGNDIVDLNSKERLTVQAERLRELQEII
-22 GEEKRR
+22 
-28 RRDESRKRLGEL
+28 DE
-40 IDAGRAEAVADAL
+40 ADPEDLAAAL
-53 LTTSVP
+53 LDLPEGSRFEAKPLALILNALKGECKSAKILLLGVE
-59 GGDANSRFRHTPV
+59 GGD
-72 SLILRALKDDGGI
+72 
-85 EGPVRLLLLGS
+85 EGTKTDAVVRLL
-96 ETGMEGSSSDK
+96 EK
-107 TSLILKKAFDMKSV
+107 SLQRDGVRERIKRRVDIDVEVQSV
-121 RGLLGERYGF
+121 Y
-131 DLIVESIQHG
+131 SG
-141 NLYEKE
+141 NLFERAAVE
-147 CFQAL
+147 RL
-152 GRWMEDVADDELIVV
+152 REVLEGVDPEEDVIVS
-167 NGISGATMMV
+167 GISGATMVVFAAMGV
-177 LSALGLVDQRGFDWR
+177 ADQLGLNWR
-192 LAVAPGAGR
+192 LAVAPGADT
-201 RKAAFVDRSSYSVAP
+201 RKAAFVDRSSYSDAP

-230 QWVNSRD
+230 QWVNDRY
-237 GGKIEIDAAHREMIT
+237 GGKIVIDAVHREMIT

-317 GRVPMVGAVI
+317 GRVPMVGTVI

-357 GRTSVHQGA
+357 GKASVHQGA

-384 HLPDWVSR
+384 RLPDWVSR

-399 YIFACGKNSRG
+399 YIFACGKGSRG

-462 AASALTSNKDETW
+462 AASALVSKKDETW
-475 SRKAPSIDRLDYG
+475 SRNAPSIDSADYG

-748 LLARTVTALEKAAPG
+748 LLARAVTALEKAAPG

>member
-1 MTVIIHPV
+1 
-9 GDGDLGVDILSLS
+9 
-22 GEEKRR
+22 
-28 RRDESRKRLGEL
+28 
-40 IDAGRAEAVADAL
+40 
-53 LTTSVP
+53 
-59 GGDANSRFRHTPV
+59 
-72 SLILRALKDDGGI
+72 
-85 EGPVRLLLLGS
+85 
-96 ETGMEGSSSDK
+96 
-107 TSLILKKAFDMKSV
+107 
-121 RGLLGERYGF
+121 
-131 DLIVESIQHG
+131 
-141 NLYEKE
+141 
-147 CFQAL
+147 
-152 GRWMEDVADDELIVV
+152 
-167 NGISGATMMV
+167 
-177 LSALGLVDQRGFDWR
+177 
-192 LAVAPGAGR
+192 
-201 RKAAFVDRSSYSVAP
+201 
-216 FYWLRSLGY
+216 
-225 LEEAE
+225 
-230 QWVNSRD
+230 
-237 GGKIEIDAAHREMIT
+237 
-252 ILKNYR
+252 
-258 TRPEALSE
+258 
-266 ADLGTVARLDMA
+266 
-278 RADNG
+278 
-283 AGLTLRAWMQKH
+283 MQKH
-295 YEALCEGN
+295 YEALCEDN
-303 NESNLFDPGEGEGK
+303 NESNLFDPGEGDGK
-317 GRVPMVGAVI
+317 GRVPMVGTVI
-327 KEARERKKKLG
+327 KGARERKKKLG

-357 GRTSVHQGA
+357 GRLSVHQGA

-399 YIFACGKNSRG
+399 YIFACGKGSRG

-448 HSAAEDSKRTALAS
+448 HSATEDSKRTALAS
-462 AASALTSNKDETW
+462 AASALVSKKDETW
-475 SRKAPSIDRLDYG
+475 SRNSPSIDSVDYG

-505 YVTLALNAKR
+505 YVTLALDAKR
-515 PAAVIVVGT
+515 PAAVVVVGT
-524 GQKPATYGA
+524 GQKPAAYGA

-539 WCAINAVP
+539 WCAINAAP
-547 LFLQTFVDGDPKKSG
+547 LFLQTFIDGDPKKSG

-577 LRRAAAAG
+577 LRRAATVG

-602 RDMDRKANV
+602 RDMDCKANV

-650 DGYIDPRLAVVAA
+650 DGYVDPRLAVVAA
-663 ETVKFNPRGKREPE
+663 ETVKFNPRGKKEPE

-774 SFKCLLKWAED
+774 SFECLLKWAED

>member
-1 MTVIIHPV
+1 MTIIIHPV
-9 GDGDLGVDILSLS
+9 GNGDLGNDIVDLNSKERLTVQAERLRELQEII
-22 GEEKRR
+22 
-28 RRDESRKRLGEL
+28 DE
-40 IDAGRAEAVADAL
+40 ADPEDLAAAL
-53 LTTSVP
+53 LDLPEGSRFEAKPLALILNALKGECKSAKILLLGVE
-59 GGDANSRFRHTPV
+59 GGD
-72 SLILRALKDDGGI
+72 
-85 EGPVRLLLLGS
+85 EGTKTDAVVRLL
-96 ETGMEGSSSDK
+96 EK
-107 TSLILKKAFDMKSV
+107 SLQRDGVRERIKRRVDMDVEVQSV
-121 RGLLGERYGF
+121 Y
-131 DLIVESIQHG
+131 SG
-141 NLYEKE
+141 NLFERAAVE
-147 CFQAL
+147 RL
-152 GRWMEDVADDELIVV
+152 REVLEGVDPEEDVIVS
-167 NGISGATMMV
+167 GISGATMVVFAAMGV
-177 LSALGLVDQRGFDWR
+177 ADQLGLNWR
-192 LAVAPGAGR
+192 LAVAPGADT
-201 RKAAFVDRSSYSVAP
+201 RKAAFIDRSSYSDAP

-230 QWVNSRD
+230 QWVNDRY
-237 GGKIEIDAAHREMIT
+237 GGKIVIDAVHREMIT

-317 GRVPMVGAVI
+317 GRVPMVGTVI

-357 GRTSVHQGA
+357 GKASVHQGA

-384 HLPDWVSR
+384 RLPDWVSR

-448 HSAAEDSKRTALAS
+448 HSAAEDSERTALAS

-495 APAIMSSVRS
+495 APAIMSSVRRH
-505 YVTLALNAKR
+505 VKLALNAKR
-515 PAAVIVVGT
+515 PVAVVIVGT
-524 GQKPATYGA
+524 GQKPAAYGA

-547 LFLQTFVDGDPKKSG
+547 LFLQTFVDGDPKNSG

-577 LRRAAAAG
+577 LRRAATAG
-585 LRSFNLLSV
+585 LRSFNFLSV

-650 DGYIDPRLAVVAA
+650 DGYVDPRLAVVAA
-663 ETVKFNPRGKREPE
+663 ETVKFNPRGKKEPE

-685 WRNQKG
+685 WRNRKD

-704 LLRLL
+704 LLRML

-774 SFKCLLKWAED
+774 SFEHLLKWAED

>member
-9 GDGDLGVDILSLS
+9 GNGDLGNDIVDLNSKERLTVQAERLRELQEII
-22 GEEKRR
+22 
-28 RRDESRKRLGEL
+28 DE
-40 IDAGRAEAVADAL
+40 ADPEDLAAAL
-53 LTTSVP
+53 LDLPEGSRFEAKPLALILNALKGECKSAKILLLGVE
-59 GGDANSRFRHTPV
+59 GGD
-72 SLILRALKDDGGI
+72 
-85 EGPVRLLLLGS
+85 EGTKTDAVVRLL
-96 ETGMEGSSSDK
+96 EK
-107 TSLILKKAFDMKSV
+107 SLQRDGVRERIKRRVDIDVEVQSV
-121 RGLLGERYGF
+121 Y
-131 DLIVESIQHG
+131 SG
-141 NLYEKE
+141 NLFERAAVE
-147 CFQAL
+147 RL
-152 GRWMEDVADDELIVV
+152 REVLEGVDPEEDVIVS
-167 NGISGATMMV
+167 GISGATMVVFAAMGV
-177 LSALGLVDQRGFDWR
+177 ADQLGLNWR
-192 LAVAPGAGR
+192 LAVAPGADT
-201 RKAAFVDRSSYSVAP
+201 RKAAFVDRSSYSDAP

-230 QWVNSRD
+230 QWVNDRY
-237 GGKIEIDAAHREMIT
+237 GGKIVIDAVHREMIT

-317 GRVPMVGAVI
+317 GRVPMVGTVI

-357 GRTSVHQGA
+357 GKASVHQGA

-384 HLPDWVSR
+384 RLPDWVSR

-495 APAIMSSVRS
+495 APAIMSSVRRH
-505 YVTLALNAKR
+505 VKLALNAKR
-515 PAAVIVVGT
+515 PVAVVIVGT
-524 GQKPATYGA
+524 GQKPAAYGA

-547 LFLQTFVDGDPKKSG
+547 LFLQTFIDGDSKKSG

-577 LRRAAAAG
+577 LRRAATAG

-650 DGYIDPRLAVVAA
+650 DGYVDPRLAVVAA
-663 ETVKFNPRGKREPE
+663 ETVKFNPRGKKEPE

-685 WRNQKG
+685 WRNQRG

>member
-9 GDGDLGVDILSLS
+9 GNGDLGNDIVDLNSKERLTVQAERLRELQEII
-22 GEEKRR
+22 
-28 RRDESRKRLGEL
+28 DE
-40 IDAGRAEAVADAL
+40 ADPEDLAAAL
-53 LTTSVP
+53 LDLPEGSRFEAKPLALILNALKGECKSAKILLLGVE
-59 GGDANSRFRHTPV
+59 GGD
-72 SLILRALKDDGGI
+72 
-85 EGPVRLLLLGS
+85 EGTKTDAVVRLL
-96 ETGMEGSSSDK
+96 EK
-107 TSLILKKAFDMKSV
+107 SLQRDGVRERIKRRVDIDVEVQSV
-121 RGLLGERYGF
+121 Y
-131 DLIVESIQHG
+131 SG
-141 NLYEKE
+141 NLFERAAVE
-147 CFQAL
+147 RL
-152 GRWMEDVADDELIVV
+152 REVLEGVDPEEDVIVS
-167 NGISGATMMV
+167 GISGATMVVFAAMGV
-177 LSALGLVDQRGFDWR
+177 ADQLGLNWR
-192 LAVAPGAGR
+192 LAVAPGADT
-201 RKAAFVDRSSYSVAP
+201 RKAAFVDRSSYSDAP

-230 QWVNSRD
+230 QWVNDRY
-237 GGKIEIDAAHREMIT
+237 GGKIVIDAVHREMIT

-295 YEALCEGN
+295 YEALCEDN

-317 GRVPMVGAVI
+317 GRVPMVGTVI

-357 GRTSVHQGA
+357 GKASVHQGA

-384 HLPDWVSR
+384 RLPDWVSR

-442 VEFLIL
+442 VEFLVL
-448 HSAAEDSKRTALAS
+448 HSSAEESKRTALAS

-495 APAIMSSVRS
+495 APAIMSSVRRH
-505 YVTLALNAKR
+505 VKLALNAKR
-515 PAAVIVVGT
+515 PVAVVIVGT
-524 GQKPATYGA
+524 GQKPAAYGA

-547 LFLQTFVDGDPKKSG
+547 LFLQTFIDGDSKKSG

-577 LRRAAAAG
+577 LRRAATAG

-650 DGYIDPRLAVVAA
+650 DGYVDPRLAVVAA
-663 ETVKFNPRGKREPE
+663 ETVKFNPRGKKEPE

-685 WRNQKG
+685 WRNRKD

>member
-9 GDGDLGVDILSLS
+9 GNGDLGNDIVDLNSKERLTVQAERLRELQEII
-22 GEEKRR
+22 
-28 RRDESRKRLGEL
+28 DE
-40 IDAGRAEAVADAL
+40 ADPEDLAAAL
-53 LTTSVP
+53 LDLPEGSRFEAKPLALILNALKGECKSAKILLLGVE
-59 GGDANSRFRHTPV
+59 GGD
-72 SLILRALKDDGGI
+72 
-85 EGPVRLLLLGS
+85 EGTKTDAVVRLL
-96 ETGMEGSSSDK
+96 EK
-107 TSLILKKAFDMKSV
+107 SLQRDGVRERIKRRVDIDVEVQSV
-121 RGLLGERYGF
+121 Y
-131 DLIVESIQHG
+131 SG
-141 NLYEKE
+141 NLFERAAVE
-147 CFQAL
+147 RL
-152 GRWMEDVADDELIVV
+152 REVLEGVDPEEDVIVS
-167 NGISGATMMV
+167 GISGATMVVFAAMGV
-177 LSALGLVDQRGFDWR
+177 ADQLGLNWR
-192 LAVAPGAGR
+192 LAVAPGADT
-201 RKAAFVDRSSYSVAP
+201 RKAAFIDRSSYSDAP

-230 QWVNSRD
+230 QWVNDRY
-237 GGKIEIDAAHREMIT
+237 GGKIVIDAVHREMIT

-258 TRPEALSE
+258 TRPEVLSE
-266 ADLGTVARLDMA
+266 ADLGTVVRLDMA

-317 GRVPMVGAVI
+317 GRVPMVGTVI

-357 GRTSVHQGA
+357 GKASVHQGA

-384 HLPDWVSR
+384 RLPDWVSR

-448 HSAAEDSKRTALAS
+448 HSAAEDSERTALAS

-495 APAIMSSVRS
+495 APAIMSSVRRH
-505 YVTLALNAKR
+505 VKLALNAKR
-515 PAAVIVVGT
+515 PVAVVIVGT
-524 GQKPATYGA
+524 GQKPAAYGA

-547 LFLQTFVDGDPKKSG
+547 LFLQTFIDGDSKKSG

-577 LRRAAAAG
+577 LRRAATAG

-663 ETVKFNPRGKREPE
+663 ETVKFNPRGKKEPE

-685 WRNQKG
+685 WRNRKD

-704 LLRLL
+704 LLRML

-727 ATRDALADLSISAPG
+727 ATRDALADLSISTPG

-774 SFKCLLKWAED
+774 SFEHLLKWAED

>member
-1 MTVIIHPV
+1 MTIIIHPV

-22 GEEKRR
+22 GEEKRQ
-28 RRDESRKRLGEL
+28 RRDESRRHLSEL

-53 LTTSVP
+53 LTTSAP

-121 RGLLGERYGF
+121 RDLLGERYGF
-131 DLIVESIQHG
+131 DLIVESIQRG

-177 LSALGLVDQRGFDWR
+177 LSALGLVDQSGFDWR
-192 LAVAPGAGR
+192 LAVAPGAGT
-201 RKAAFVDRSSYSVAP
+201 RKAAFVDRSSYSGAP

-230 QWVNSRD
+230 QWVNDRY
-237 GGKIEIDAAHREMIT
+237 GGKIVIDAAHREMIA

-258 TRPEALSE
+258 TRPEVLSE
-266 ADLGTVARLDMA
+266 AGLGTVVRLDMA

-295 YEALCEGN
+295 YEALCEDN

-384 HLPDWVSR
+384 RIPDWVSR

-399 YIFACGKNSRG
+399 YIFACGKGSRG

-462 AASALTSNKDETW
+462 AASALVSKKDETW
-475 SRKAPSIDRLDYG
+475 SRNAPSIDSADYG

-515 PAAVIVVGT
+515 PVAVIVVGT
-524 GQKPATYGA
+524 GQKPAAYGA

-577 LRRAAAAG
+577 LRRAATAG

-704 LLRLL
+704 LLRML

>member
-9 GDGDLGVDILSLS
+9 GNGDLGNDIVDLNSKERLTVQAERLRELQEII
-22 GEEKRR
+22 
-28 RRDESRKRLGEL
+28 DE
-40 IDAGRAEAVADAL
+40 ADPEDLAAAL
-53 LTTSVP
+53 LDLPEGSRFEAKPLALILNALKGECKSAKILILGVE
-59 GGDANSRFRHTPV
+59 GGD
-72 SLILRALKDDGGI
+72 
-85 EGPVRLLLLGS
+85 EGTKTDAVVRLL
-96 ETGMEGSSSDK
+96 EK
-107 TSLILKKAFDMKSV
+107 SLQRDGVRERIKRRVDIDVEVQSV
-121 RGLLGERYGF
+121 Y
-131 DLIVESIQHG
+131 SG
-141 NLYEKE
+141 NLFERAAVE
-147 CFQAL
+147 RL
-152 GRWMEDVADDELIVV
+152 REVLEGVDPEEDVIVS
-167 NGISGATMMV
+167 GISGATMVVFAAMGV
-177 LSALGLVDQRGFDWR
+177 ADQLGLNWR
-192 LAVAPGAGR
+192 LAVAPGAGT
-201 RKAAFVDRSSYSVAP
+201 RKAAFVDRSSYSDAP

-230 QWVNSRD
+230 QWVND
-237 GGKIEIDAAHREMIT
+237 WYGGKIVIDAAHREMIA

-258 TRPEALSE
+258 TRPEVLSE
-266 ADLGTVARLDMA
+266 AGLGTVVRLDMA

-295 YEALCEGN
+295 YEALCEDN

-327 KEARERKKKLG
+327 KEVRERKKKLG

-384 HLPDWVSR
+384 RLPDWVSR
-392 PESGPVL
+392 PESGPIL
-399 YIFACGKNSRG
+399 YIFACGKGSRG

-462 AASALTSNKDETW
+462 AASALVSKKDETW
-475 SRKAPSIDRLDYG
+475 FRNAPSIDSADYG

-515 PAAVIVVGT
+515 PVAVIVVGT
-524 GQKPATYGA
+524 GQKPAAYGA

-577 LRRAAAAG
+577 LRRAATAG

-650 DGYIDPRLAVVAA
+650 DEYIDPRLAVVAA

-748 LLARTVTALEKAAPG
+748 LLARAVTALEKAAPG

>member
-9 GDGDLGVDILSLS
+9 GNGDLGNDIVDLNSKERLTVQAERLRELQEII
-22 GEEKRR
+22 
-28 RRDESRKRLGEL
+28 DE
-40 IDAGRAEAVADAL
+40 ADPEDLAAAL
-53 LTTSVP
+53 LDLPEGSRFEAKPLALILNALKGECKSAKILLLGVE
-59 GGDANSRFRHTPV
+59 GGD
-72 SLILRALKDDGGI
+72 
-85 EGPVRLLLLGS
+85 EGTKTDAVVRLL
-96 ETGMEGSSSDK
+96 EK
-107 TSLILKKAFDMKSV
+107 SLQRDGVRERIKRRVDMDVEVQSV
-121 RGLLGERYGF
+121 Y
-131 DLIVESIQHG
+131 SG
-141 NLYEKE
+141 NLFERAAVE
-147 CFQAL
+147 RL
-152 GRWMEDVADDELIVV
+152 REVLEGVDPEEDVIVS
-167 NGISGATMMV
+167 GISGATMVVFAAMGV
-177 LSALGLVDQRGFDWR
+177 ADQLGLNWR
-192 LAVAPGAGR
+192 LAVAPGADT
-201 RKAAFVDRSSYSVAP
+201 RKAAFVDRSSYSDAP

-230 QWVNSRD
+230 QWVNDRY
-237 GGKIEIDAAHREMIT
+237 GGKIVIDAVHREMIT

-317 GRVPMVGAVI
+317 GRVPMVGTVI

-357 GRTSVHQGA
+357 GKASVHQGA

-384 HLPDWVSR
+384 RLPDWVSR

-495 APAIMSSVRS
+495 APAIMSSVRRH
-505 YVTLALNAKR
+505 VKLALNAKR
-515 PAAVIVVGT
+515 PVAVVIVGT
-524 GQKPATYGA
+524 GQKPAAYGA

-547 LFLQTFVDGDPKKSG
+547 LFLQTFIDGDSKKSG

-577 LRRAAAAG
+577 LRRAATAG

-650 DGYIDPRLAVVAA
+650 DGYVDPRLAVVAA
-663 ETVKFNPRGKREPE
+663 ETVKFNPRGKKEPE

-685 WRNQKG
+685 WRNRKD

-704 LLRLL
+704 LLRML

>member
-9 GDGDLGVDILSLS
+9 GNGDLGNDIVDLNSKERLTVQAERLRELQEII
-22 GEEKRR
+22 
-28 RRDESRKRLGEL
+28 DE
-40 IDAGRAEAVADAL
+40 ADPEDLAAAL
-53 LTTSVP
+53 LDLPEGSRFEAKPLALILNALKGECKSAKILILGVE
-59 GGDANSRFRHTPV
+59 GGD
-72 SLILRALKDDGGI
+72 
-85 EGPVRLLLLGS
+85 EGTKTDAVVRLL
-96 ETGMEGSSSDK
+96 EK
-107 TSLILKKAFDMKSV
+107 SLQRDGVRERIKRRVDIDVEVQSV
-121 RGLLGERYGF
+121 Y
-131 DLIVESIQHG
+131 SG
-141 NLYEKE
+141 NLFERAAVE
-147 CFQAL
+147 RL
-152 GRWMEDVADDELIVV
+152 REVLEGVDPEEDVIVS
-167 NGISGATMMV
+167 GISGATMVVFAAMGV
-177 LSALGLVDQRGFDWR
+177 ADQLGLNWR
-192 LAVAPGAGR
+192 LAVAPGAGT
-201 RKAAFVDRSSYSVAP
+201 RKAAFVDRSSYSDAP

-230 QWVNSRD
+230 QWVND
-237 GGKIEIDAAHREMIT
+237 WYGGKIVIDAAHREMIA

-258 TRPEALSE
+258 TRPEVLSE
-266 ADLGTVARLDMA
+266 AGLGTVVRLDMA

-295 YEALCEGN
+295 YEALCEDN

-327 KEARERKKKLG
+327 KEVRERKKKLG

-384 HLPDWVSR
+384 RLPDWVSR
-392 PESGPVL
+392 PESGPIL
-399 YIFACGKNSRG
+399 YIFACGKGSRG

-428 AVPGAM
+428 AEPGAM

-462 AASALTSNKDETW
+462 AASALVSKKDETW
-475 SRKAPSIDRLDYG
+475 FRNAPSIDSADYG

-515 PAAVIVVGT
+515 PVAVIVVGT
-524 GQKPATYGA
+524 GQKPAAYGA

-577 LRRAAAAG
+577 LRRAATAG

-650 DGYIDPRLAVVAA
+650 DEYIDPRLAVVAA

-748 LLARTVTALEKAAPG
+748 LLARAVTALEKAAPG

>member
-9 GDGDLGVDILSLS
+9 GNGDLGNDIVDLNSK
-22 GEEKRR
+22 E
-28 RRDESRKRLGEL
+28 RLTVQAERLREL
-40 IDAGRAEAVADAL
+40 QEIIDQADPEDLAAAL
-53 LTTSVP
+53 LDLPEGSRFEAKPLALILNALKGECKSAKILLLGVE
-59 GGDANSRFRHTPV
+59 GGD
-72 SLILRALKDDGGI
+72 
-85 EGPVRLLLLGS
+85 EGTKTDAVVRLL
-96 ETGMEGSSSDK
+96 EK
-107 TSLILKKAFDMKSV
+107 SLQRDGVRERIKRRVDIDVEVQSV
-121 RGLLGERYGF
+121 Y
-131 DLIVESIQHG
+131 SG
-141 NLYEKE
+141 NLFERAAVE
-147 CFQAL
+147 RL
-152 GRWMEDVADDELIVV
+152 REVLEGVDPEEDVIVS
-167 NGISGATMMV
+167 GISGATMVVFAAMGV
-177 LSALGLVDQRGFDWR
+177 ADQLGLNWR
-192 LAVAPGAGR
+192 LAVAPGAGT
-201 RKAAFVDRSSYSVAP
+201 RKAAFVDRSSYSDAP

-230 QWVNSRD
+230 QWVNDRY
-237 GGKIEIDAAHREMIT
+237 GGKIVIDAVHREMIT

-317 GRVPMVGAVI
+317 GRVPMVGTVI

-348 LSRERINDI
+348 LSRERINHI
-357 GRTSVHQGA
+357 GKASVHQGA

-384 HLPDWVSR
+384 RLPDWVSR

-399 YIFACGKNSRG
+399 YIFACGKGSRG

-462 AASALTSNKDETW
+462 AASALVSKKDETW
-475 SRKAPSIDRLDYG
+475 SRNAPSIDSADYG

-515 PAAVIVVGT
+515 PVAVIVVGT
-524 GQKPATYGA
+524 GQKPAAYGA

-577 LRRAAAAG
+577 LRRAATAG

-663 ETVKFNPRGKREPE
+663 ETVKFNPRGKKEPE

-727 ATRDALADLSISAPG
+727 ATRDALADLSISAPD

-748 LLARTVTALEKAAPG
+748 LLARAVTALEKAAPG

>member
-1 MTVIIHPV
+1 M
-9 GDGDLGVDILSLS
+9 S
-22 GEEKRR
+22 
-28 RRDESRKRLGEL
+28 
-40 IDAGRAEAVADAL
+40 
-53 LTTSVP
+53 
-59 GGDANSRFRHTPV
+59 
-72 SLILRALKDDGGI
+72 
-85 EGPVRLLLLGS
+85 
-96 ETGMEGSSSDK
+96 
-107 TSLILKKAFDMKSV
+107 
-121 RGLLGERYGF
+121 
-131 DLIVESIQHG
+131 
-141 NLYEKE
+141 
-147 CFQAL
+147 
-152 GRWMEDVADDELIVV
+152 
-167 NGISGATMMV
+167 
-177 LSALGLVDQRGFDWR
+177 
-192 LAVAPGAGR
+192 
-201 RKAAFVDRSSYSVAP
+201 
-216 FYWLRSLGY
+216 
-225 LEEAE
+225 
-230 QWVNSRD
+230 
-237 GGKIEIDAAHREMIT
+237 
-252 ILKNYR
+252 
-258 TRPEALSE
+258 
-266 ADLGTVARLDMA
+266 
-278 RADNG
+278 
-283 AGLTLRAWMQKH
+283 
-295 YEALCEGN
+295 
-303 NESNLFDPGEGEGK
+303 
-317 GRVPMVGAVI
+317 
-327 KEARERKKKLG
+327 
-338 AGCPVSAEWI
+338 
-348 LSRERINDI
+348 
-357 GRTSVHQGA
+357 
-366 APTAAD
+366 
-372 VRYVMNLKELPG
+372 LKELSES
-384 HLPDWVSR
+384 LPDWVSR

-448 HSAAEDSKRTALAS
+448 HSAAEDSKRMVLAS
-462 AASALTSNKDETW
+462 AASALVSKKDETW
-475 SRKAPSIDRLDYG
+475 SRNTPPIDSVDYG
-488 SGNEYEA
+488 AGNLREYEA
-495 APAIMSSVRS
+495 ASAIMSSVRS

-515 PAAVIVVGT
+515 PAAVVIVGT
-524 GQKPATYGA
+524 GQKPAAYGA

-547 LFLQTFVDGDPKKSG
+547 LFLQTFIDGDSKKSG

-577 LRRAAAAG
+577 LRRAATAG

-650 DGYIDPRLAVVAA
+650 DGYVDPRLAVVAA
-663 ETVKFNPRGKREPE
+663 ETVKFNTRRKKEPE

-721 GSSVLK
+721 GSSVLR
-727 ATRDALADLSISAPG
+727 ATRGALADLSISAPG
-742 DFTYTD
+742 DFTYAD

-774 SFKCLLKWAED
+774 DFECLLKWAED

>member
-9 GDGDLGVDILSLS
+9 GNGDLGNDIVDLNSKERLTVQAERLRELQEII
-22 GEEKRR
+22 
-28 RRDESRKRLGEL
+28 DE
-40 IDAGRAEAVADAL
+40 ADPEDLAAAL
-53 LTTSVP
+53 LDLPEGSRFEAKPLALILNALKGECKSAKILLLGVE
-59 GGDANSRFRHTPV
+59 GGD
-72 SLILRALKDDGGI
+72 
-85 EGPVRLLLLGS
+85 EGTKTDAVVRLL
-96 ETGMEGSSSDK
+96 EK
-107 TSLILKKAFDMKSV
+107 SLQRDGVRERIKRRVDIDVEVQSV
-121 RGLLGERYGF
+121 Y
-131 DLIVESIQHG
+131 SG
-141 NLYEKE
+141 NLFERAAVE
-147 CFQAL
+147 RL
-152 GRWMEDVADDELIVV
+152 REVLEGVDPEEDVIVS
-167 NGISGATMMV
+167 GISGATMVVFAAMGV
-177 LSALGLVDQRGFDWR
+177 ADQLGLNWR
-192 LAVAPGAGR
+192 LAVAPGADT
-201 RKAAFVDRSSYSVAP
+201 RKAAFVDRSSYSDAP

-230 QWVNSRD
+230 QWVNDRY
-237 GGKIEIDAAHREMIT
+237 GGKIVIDAVHREMIT

-317 GRVPMVGAVI
+317 GRVPMVGTVI

-357 GRTSVHQGA
+357 GKASVHQGA

-384 HLPDWVSR
+384 RLPDWVSR

-495 APAIMSSVRS
+495 APAIMSSVRRH
-505 YVTLALNAKR
+505 VKLALNAKR
-515 PAAVIVVGT
+515 PVAVVIVGT
-524 GQKPATYGA
+524 GQKPAAYGA

-547 LFLQTFVDGDPKKSG
+547 LFLQTFIDGDSKKSG

-577 LRRAAAAG
+577 LRRAATAG

-650 DGYIDPRLAVVAA
+650 DGYVDPRLAVVAA
-663 ETVKFNPRGKREPE
+663 ETVKFNPRGKKEPE

-685 WRNQKG
+685 WRNRKD

-704 LLRLL
+704 LLRML

>member
-9 GDGDLGVDILSLS
+9 GNGDLGNDIVDLNSKERLTVQAERLRELQEII
-22 GEEKRR
+22 
-28 RRDESRKRLGEL
+28 DE
-40 IDAGRAEAVADAL
+40 ADPEDLAAAL
-53 LTTSVP
+53 LDLPEGSRFEAKPLALILNALKGECKSAKILLLGVE
-59 GGDANSRFRHTPV
+59 GGD
-72 SLILRALKDDGGI
+72 
-85 EGPVRLLLLGS
+85 EGTKTDAVVRLL
-96 ETGMEGSSSDK
+96 EK
-107 TSLILKKAFDMKSV
+107 SLQRDGVRERIKRRVDIDVEVQSV
-121 RGLLGERYGF
+121 Y
-131 DLIVESIQHG
+131 SG
-141 NLYEKE
+141 NLFERAAVE
-147 CFQAL
+147 RL
-152 GRWMEDVADDELIVV
+152 REVLEGVDPEEDVIVS
-167 NGISGATMMV
+167 GISGATMVVFAAMGV
-177 LSALGLVDQRGFDWR
+177 ADQLGLNWR
-192 LAVAPGAGR
+192 LAVAPGADT
-201 RKAAFVDRSSYSVAP
+201 RKAAFVDRSSYSDAP

-230 QWVNSRD
+230 QWVNDRY
-237 GGKIEIDAAHREMIT
+237 GGKIVIDAVHREMIT

-317 GRVPMVGAVI
+317 GRVPMVGTVI

-357 GRTSVHQGA
+357 GKASVHQGA

-384 HLPDWVSR
+384 RLPDWVSR

-495 APAIMSSVRS
+495 APAIMSSVRRH
-505 YVTLALNAKR
+505 VKLALNAKR
-515 PAAVIVVGT
+515 PVAVVIVGT
-524 GQKPATYGA
+524 GQKPAAYGA

-547 LFLQTFVDGDPKKSG
+547 LFLQTFIDGDSKKSG

-577 LRRAAAAG
+577 LRRAATAG

-650 DGYIDPRLAVVAA
+650 DGYVDPRLAVVAA
-663 ETVKFNPRGKREPE
+663 ETVKFNPRGKKEPE

-685 WRNQKG
+685 WRNRKD

-704 LLRLL
+704 LLRML

-748 LLARTVTALEKAAPG
+748 LLARAVTALEKAAPG

>member
-1 MTVIIHPV
+1 MTIIIHPV
-9 GDGDLGVDILSLS
+9 GNGDLGNDIVDLNPKERLTMQAERLRELQEII
-22 GEEKRR
+22 
-28 RRDESRKRLGEL
+28 DE
-40 IDAGRAEAVADAL
+40 AEPEDLAAAL
-53 LTTSVP
+53 FDLP
-59 GGDANSRFRHTPV
+59 GGSRFGAKPLA
-72 SLILRALKDDGGI
+72 LILNALKGECKSARILLLGVEGGD
-85 EGPVRLLLLGS
+85 EGTKTDAVVRLLEKSLQRDGVR
-96 ETGMEGSSSDK
+96 EGVKRRVD
-107 TSLILKKAFDMKSV
+107 IDVEVQSV
-121 RGLLGERYGF
+121 Y
-131 DLIVESIQHG
+131 SG
-141 NLYEKE
+141 NLFERAAVE
-147 CFQAL
+147 RLREAL
-152 GRWMEDVADDELIVV
+152 EGVGPEEDVIVS
-167 NGISGATMMV
+167 GIGGATMVVFAAMG
-177 LSALGLVDQRGFDWR
+177 LADQLGLNWR

-201 RKAAFVDRSSYSVAP
+201 RKAAFVDRSSYSGAP

-230 QWVNSRD
+230 QWVND
-237 GGKIEIDAAHREMIT
+237 QYGGKIVIDAAHREMIT

-258 TRPEALSE
+258 TRPEVLSE
-266 ADLGTVARLDMA
+266 ADLGTVVRLDMA

-295 YEALCEGN
+295 YEALCEDN

-348 LSRERINDI
+348 ISRERINDI

-384 HLPDWVSR
+384 RLPDWVSR

-399 YIFACGKNSRG
+399 YIFACGKGSRG

-448 HSAAEDSKRTALAS
+448 HSAAEDSERTALAS

-515 PAAVIVVGT
+515 PVAVIVVGT
-524 GQKPATYGA
+524 GQKPAAYGA

-577 LRRAAAAG
+577 LRRAATAG

-663 ETVKFNPRGKREPE
+663 ETVKFNPRGKKEPE

-763 LGIKIDDSWAS
+763 LGVKIDDSWAS

>member
-1 MTVIIHPV
+1 MTIIIHPV

-22 GEEKRR
+22 GEEKRQ
-28 RRDESRKRLGEL
+28 RRDESRRHLSEL
-40 IDAGRAEAVADAL
+40 IDAGCAEAVADAL
-53 LTTSVP
+53 LTTSAP
-59 GGDANSRFRHTPV
+59 GGIADSRFRRTPI

-121 RGLLGERYGF
+121 RDLLGERYGF
-131 DLIVESIQHG
+131 DLIVESIQRG

-237 GGKIEIDAAHREMIT
+237 GGKIVIDAAHREMIT

-258 TRPEALSE
+258 TRPEVLSE
-266 ADLGTVARLDMA
+266 ADLGTVVRLDMA

-283 AGLTLRAWMQKH
+283 AGLTLRAWMQEH
-295 YEALCEGN
+295 YEALCEDN

-348 LSRERINDI
+348 LGRERINDI
-357 GRTSVHQGA
+357 GKASVHQGA

-399 YIFACGKNSRG
+399 YIFACGNKSRG

-448 HSAAEDSKRTALAS
+448 HSAAEDSERTALAS
-462 AASALTSNKDETW
+462 AASALTSNKDDTW

-505 YVTLALNAKR
+505 HVKLALNAKR
-515 PAAVIVVGT
+515 PVAVVIVGT
-524 GQKPATYGA
+524 GQKPAAYGA

-547 LFLQTFVDGDPKKSG
+547 LFLQTFIDGDSKKSG

-577 LRRAAAAG
+577 LRRAATAG

-663 ETVKFNPRGKREPE
+663 ETVKFNPRGKKEPE

-691 SAPARIDL
+691 SAPAHIDL

-721 GSSVLK
+721 GSSSK
-727 ATRDALADLSISAPG
+727 YETR
-742 DFTYTD
+742 
-748 LLARTVTALEKAAPG
+748 
-763 LGIKIDDSWAS
+763 
-774 SFKCLLKWAED
+774 

>member
-9 GDGDLGVDILSLS
+9 GDGDLGIDILSLS
-22 GEEKRR
+22 REEKQRR
-28 RRDESRKRLGEL
+28 GDESRKHLGEL
-40 IDAGRAEAVADAL
+40 IDAGCAETVADAL
-53 LTTSVP
+53 LTTSAP
-59 GGDANSRFRHTPV
+59 GGIADSRFRHTPI
-72 SLILRALKDDGGI
+72 SLILQALKNDGGI

-107 TSLILKKAFDMKSV
+107 TSSILKKAFDMKPV
-121 RGLLGERYGF
+121 RDLLGECYGF

-141 NLYEKE
+141 NLCEKE

-152 GRWMEDVADDELIVV
+152 GQWVEDVADDELIVV

-177 LSALGLVDQRGFDWR
+177 LSVLGLVDQRGFDWR
-192 LAVAPGAGR
+192 LAVVSNGGESASFIFRETHDDAT
-201 RKAAFVDRSSYSVAP
+201 

-230 QWVNSRD
+230 QWVNSRCS
-237 GGKIEIDAAHREMIT
+237 GKIKIDTAHREMIT

-266 ADLGTVARLDMA
+266 TDLGVVVRLDMA

-283 AGLTLRAWMQKH
+283 AGLTLRAWMQRH
-295 YEALCEGN
+295 YEILCENN

-327 KEARERKKKLG
+327 KKARERKKKLG

-348 LSRERINDI
+348 LGRERINDI
-357 GRTSVHQGA
+357 GKASVHQGA

-372 VRYVMNLKELPG
+372 VRYVMNLEELPG

-399 YIFACGKNSRG
+399 YIFACGKGSRG
-410 PAVPERVLCKPVD
+410 LTVPERVLCKPVD

-434 LAGAPPLP
+434 LAGASPLP

-448 HSAAEDSKRTALAS
+448 HSSAEESKRTALAS
-462 AASALTSNKDETW
+462 AASALTSKKDETW
-475 SRKAPSIDRLDYG
+475 SRNTPPIDSADYG
-488 SGNEYEA
+488 AGNEYEA
-495 APAIMSSVRS
+495 AQTIMSSVRS
-505 YVTLALNAKR
+505 HVTLALNTKH
-515 PAAVIVVGT
+515 PVAVIVVGT
-524 GQKPATYGA
+524 GQKPAAYGA

-547 LFLQTFVDGDPKKSG
+547 LFLQTFVDGDPKRFE

-577 LRRAAAAG
+577 LRRAATAG

-616 QEYLDAANAADPDD
+616 QDYLDAAKAANPDD
-630 HACVLISVLRV
+630 HACVLISVLRM
-641 IRDLCARSR
+641 IRDLCARSG
-650 DGYIDPRLAVVAA
+650 DGVDPRLAVVAA
-663 ETVKFNPRGKREPE
+663 ETVKFNIRGKKEPE

-685 WRNQKG
+685 WRNQRG

-721 GSSVLK
+721 KSSVLK
-727 ATRDALADLSISAPG
+727 ATRDALTDLSISTPD

-748 LLARTVTALEKAAPG
+748 LLARTVTVLEKDAPS
-763 LGIKIDDSWAS
+763 LGIKIDYSWAS
-774 SFKCLLKWAED
+774 DFECLLKWAED

>member
-9 GDGDLGVDILSLS
+9 GDGDLGIDILSLS
-22 GEEKRR
+22 REEKQR
-28 RRDESRKRLGEL
+28 RRDESRKHLGEL

-53 LTTSVP
+53 LTTSAP
-59 GGDANSRFRHTPV
+59 GGGADSRFRHTPI
-72 SLILRALKDDGGI
+72 SLILQALKNDGGI

-107 TSLILKKAFDMKSV
+107 TSLILKKAFDMKPV
-121 RGLLGERYGF
+121 RDLLGERYGF

-141 NLYEKE
+141 NLCEKE

-152 GRWMEDVADDELIVV
+152 GQWMEDVADDELIVV

-177 LSALGLVDQRGFDWR
+177 LSVLGLVDQRGFDWR
-192 LAVAPGAGR
+192 LAVVSNGGESASFIFRETHDDAT
-201 RKAAFVDRSSYSVAP
+201 

-230 QWVNSRD
+230 QWVNSRCS
-237 GGKIEIDAAHREMIT
+237 GKIKIDTAHREMIT

-258 TRPEALSE
+258 TRPEVLSE
-266 ADLGTVARLDMA
+266 ADLGAVVRLDMA

-295 YEALCEGN
+295 YEALCEYN

-327 KEARERKKKLG
+327 KKARERKKKLG

-372 VRYVMNLKELPG
+372 VRYVMNLEELPG

-399 YIFACGKNSRG
+399 YIFACGKGSRG

-462 AASALTSNKDETW
+462 AASALVSKKDETW
-475 SRKAPSIDRLDYG
+475 SRNTPPIDSADYG

-495 APAIMSSVRS
+495 AQTIMSSVRS
-505 YVTLALNAKR
+505 HVTLALNAKR
-515 PAAVIVVGT
+515 PVAVIVVGT
-524 GQKPATYGA
+524 GQKPAAYGA

-577 LRRAAAAG
+577 LRRAATAG

-602 RDMDRKANV
+602 RDMDCKANV

-650 DGYIDPRLAVVAA
+650 DGYVDPRLAVVAA
-663 ETVKFNPRGKREPE
+663 ETVKFNPRGKKEPE

-704 LLRLL
+704 LLRML

-727 ATRDALADLSISAPG
+727 ATRDALADLSISTPG

-763 LGIKIDDSWAS
+763 LGIKVDDSWAS
-774 SFKCLLKWAED
+774 SFEHLLKWAED

>member
-1 MTVIIHPV
+1 MAAALLDLPEGSRFEAKPLALILNALKGECKSAKILL
-9 GDGDLGVDILSLS
+9 LGV
-22 GEEKRR
+22 E
-28 RRDESRKRLGEL
+28 
-40 IDAGRAEAVADAL
+40 
-53 LTTSVP
+53 
-59 GGDANSRFRHTPV
+59 GGD
-72 SLILRALKDDGGI
+72 
-85 EGPVRLLLLGS
+85 EGTKTDAVVRLL
-96 ETGMEGSSSDK
+96 EK
-107 TSLILKKAFDMKSV
+107 SLQRDGVRERIKRRVDIDVEVQSV
-121 RGLLGERYGF
+121 Y
-131 DLIVESIQHG
+131 SG
-141 NLYEKE
+141 NLFERAAVE
-147 CFQAL
+147 RL
-152 GRWMEDVADDELIVV
+152 REVLEGVDPEEDVIVS
-167 NGISGATMMV
+167 GISGATMVVFAAMGV
-177 LSALGLVDQRGFDWR
+177 ADQLGLNWR
-192 LAVAPGAGR
+192 LAVAPGADT
-201 RKAAFVDRSSYSVAP
+201 RKAAFVDRSSYSDAP

-230 QWVNSRD
+230 QWVNDRY
-237 GGKIEIDAAHREMIT
+237 GGKIVIDAVHREMIT

-317 GRVPMVGAVI
+317 GRVPMVGTVI

-357 GRTSVHQGA
+357 GKASVHQGA

-384 HLPDWVSR
+384 RLPDWVSR

-495 APAIMSSVRS
+495 APAIMSSVRRH
-505 YVTLALNAKR
+505 VKLALNAKR
-515 PAAVIVVGT
+515 PVAVVIVGT
-524 GQKPATYGA
+524 GQKPAAYGA

-547 LFLQTFVDGDPKKSG
+547 LFLQTFIDGDSKKSG

-577 LRRAAAAG
+577 LRRAATAG

-650 DGYIDPRLAVVAA
+650 DGYVDPRLAVVAA
-663 ETVKFNPRGKREPE
+663 ETVKFNPRGKKEPE

-685 WRNQKG
+685 WRNRKD

-704 LLRLL
+704 LLRML